1 MFYYIK
7 KSWKLTSVIVLMLF
21 IGAGLVSYRSLA
33 LMRSLERLL
42 DGDFRGFLFWCLLNV
57 SLVILAQ
64 LIEAAEDVLG
74 GHLIRQMNNRL
85 RCDMGATL
93 LQMSYGEFH
102 KKQTGEYLSGFTKD
116 IDQIQNLAW
125 TPFFD
130 WLSMAFRIIHSMIA
144 LSCLH

>member
-130 WLSMAFRIIHSMIA
+130 
-144 LSCLH
+144 